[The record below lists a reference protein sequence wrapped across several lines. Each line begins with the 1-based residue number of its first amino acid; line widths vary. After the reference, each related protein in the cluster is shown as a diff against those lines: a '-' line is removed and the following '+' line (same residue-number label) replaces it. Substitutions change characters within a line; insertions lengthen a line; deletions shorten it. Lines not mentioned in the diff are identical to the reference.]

1 MTLAMAMIMIVLI
14 GAMGAGL
21 LTFVMT
27 DLNTV
32 TEENRGQRA
41 FQVADAG
48 IEAAKHQLA
57 SNVVTTDYD
66 DPIQTPL
73 APVDD
78 IQWSAAAGG
87 LTLNDLDEVATT
99 ADSVNVKIKYRTAT
113 TDFRVISEGTYGV
126 AKRKIEA
133 FFGPPTFDPNA
144 PGQQGQPVYY
154 TPSSIMIDGPDV
166 GIKGVS
172 MFSRK
177 DILIEDG
184 RTDATSTLPRR
195 IYVCLFQ
202 GRLRGQDHRV
212 LDHAQWMGTA
222 QSRHLRKDPRNQ

>member
-1 MTLAMAMIMIVLI
+1 M
-14 GAMGAGL
+14 
-21 LTFVMT
+21 
-27 DLNTV
+27 
-32 TEENRGQRA
+32 
-41 FQVADAG
+41 ADAG

-66 DPIQTPL
+66 DPITTPL

-87 LTLNDLDEVATT
+87 LTLNDLDEDDTT

-133 FFGPPTFDPNA
+133 IFGPPNFDPNA
-144 PGQQGQPVYY
+144 PGQKGQPVYY

-166 GIKGVS
+166 GIKGIS

-184 RTDATSTLPRR
+184 RLPATTDAYPYACFKADYEEKTTGCQTMPKGGNDPNHGTFASFNTNDTLCDWDSVPAN
-195 IYVCLFQ
+195 C
-202 GRLRGQDHRV
+202 GRQLLQRGY
-212 LDHAQWMGTA
+212 TA
-222 QSRHLRKDPRNQ
+222 GKIQHTRACN